1 MKKQAIYL
9 LLLLAVVKM
18 SAQEV
23 PTFFPRKFL
32 LEHFTSANC
41 YDCPRGMKNIV
52 EYLDK
57 QRTPYI
63 WVSHHAVYGTDEY
76 TLQGSNNI
84 AKQYSINNVPTVM
97 INRSEQDQILK
108 LNALNALETLTVTDD
123 TLAEASVMIQH
134 HFDVSTRKLDITV
147 HGQVAESGNEQYL
160 LSILIK
166 ENRLV
171 GKQADLTTSWQGAG
185 WIEYLHPRVVRNFVT
200 PTFGT
205 TVQVNNHTY
214 NYSTSYTL
222 PKDRIAENCCIVA
235 YLTPTSK
242 SPIINVEQVAVVAG
256 TLGGEQYGPYGITE
270 RHEPKS
276 TSIDFDTIQAT
287 KKSNRQVELRMISS
301 KKFKP
306 TYSNPCKQ
314 VGVLVINTEEDV
326 LQPGTYSILEGDKP
340 GTITTGFRV
349 DEDETL
355 SGSRLIYA
363 LSTELNQGILVP
375 VHTWR
380 MNSGEMVLDEAG
392 NISLEFTTYSGYEI
406 TATALYDFA
415 PAITTR
421 EEDIQHT
428 RISDVRKILRNGQLL
443 LEKDGTFYSILGYRL

>member
-1 MKKQAIYL
+1 MKKQVTYL
-9 LLLLAVVKM
+9 LLLLAVLKM

-32 LEHFTSANC
+32 MEHFTSANC
-41 YDCPRGMKNIV
+41 YDCPIGMKNIV

-57 QRTPYI
+57 QSTPYI
-63 WVSHHAVYGTDEY
+63 WVSHHAVYGTDVY
-76 TLQGSNNI
+76 TIQESNNI
-84 AKQYSINNVPTVM
+84 AKEYSINNVPTVM

-147 HGQVAESGNEQYL
+147 HGQVAESGKEQYL

-171 GKQADLTTSWQGAG
+171 GKQADQTTSLESAG
-185 WIEYLHPRVVRNFVT
+185 WIEYMHPRVVRDLVT
-200 PTFGT
+200 PTFGYT
-205 TVQVNNHTY
+205 IHVNNNTY
-214 NYSTSYTL
+214 SYSTSYTL
-222 PKDRIAENCCIVA
+222 PQDWVAENCCIVA

-242 SPIINVEQVAVVAG
+242 SPIINAEQVAVVAG

-270 RHEPKS
+270 RHEPKY
-276 TSIDFDTIQAT
+276 TSINFDTIQAT
-287 KKSNRQVELRMISS
+287 KINNRQLELRMISS